1 MKKFLTATTL
11 SAACLWSA
19 SALAS
24 GYQLNEYSVT
34 NLGRSFAG
42 AGVVGDDYSAIAYN
56 PAGMTLKKSGLQ
68 ASFTMAEVA
77 ADVRGQSPDSLGK
90 KTDMDF
96 GVPLPAAFGQYQIN
110 DKWFIGGGVYAPYG
124 LATRYKKDS
133 FVADSA
139 RKSTLEVID
148 YNLST
153 AYKLNSQWSFGASFI
168 ARYIYG
174 NMTNNM
180 KVPSALSPVGYFPG
194 ESEFEL
200 DGWTY
205 TGTLGVMYS
214 PSEDTRIGLSY
225 KPKSVQR
232 VKGDHTITAFTP
244 LGSVETVYPDGKASP
259 DLPETI
265 LLSAYHKPFEKTAFT
280 GSVRFTRWGDS
291 FEKFSMTSTAT
302 KRAGYP
308 PVKYNWKD
316 SWTISAGTEHYLNDN
331 WTLRFG
337 TAWDQSPS
345 RDNRYRTHRIPDSD
359 RIWISAGL
367 SYTYNNMQ
375 FDLGYAHLFM
385 KKSFIR
391 ESGNPVYNDHSSKY
405 EAYSNMYGLGFQ
417 YNF

>member
-1 MKKFLTATTL
+1 MKKLLTATAL

-110 DKWFIGGGVYAPYG
+110 DKWFVGGGVYAPYG

-180 KVPSALSPVGYFPG
+180 KVPSALSTVGYFPG

-205 TGTLGVMYS
+205 TGTFGVMYS

-244 LGSVETVYPDGKASP
+244 LGNVETVYPDGKASP

-367 SYTYNNMQ
+367 SYRYENMQ

-391 ESGNPVYNDHSSKY
+391 ESENRDYNDHSSKY